1 MKKTLKNIISAA
13 FGIFLL
19 WFLFSGGADD
29 ALENVKDNVNKK
41 NTGKDVDNK
50 KDDESQGGSGL
61 FTKYKLLTTD
71 DNFKDIEIE
80 VPVPGYTSKYVMDGL
95 TEEEEKNLLYSIY
108 LYNDA
113 KTTDDLMDLAHPVQI
128 PSETVNFREMVRE
141 PFSIGMA
148 YIFDI
153 RVDFIGE
160 LDSFKGTIQG
170 ESSAPITV
178 VDAGFTGGNRKLM
191 ADDVINTI
199 AVFAGLKNGTPI
211 FIALNM
217 EIQ

>member
-13 FGIFLL
+13 FGIFFL
-19 WFLFSGGADD
+19 WLLFSGGADD
-29 ALENVKDNVNKK
+29 ALENVRDNVDGK
-41 NTGKDVDNK
+41 NIVKDVDNK
-50 KDDESQGGSGL
+50 KDDECSVL

-71 DNFKDIEIE
+71 DSFKDIEVE

-95 TEEEEKNLLYSIY
+95 TEKEKENLLYSIY
-108 LYNDA
+108 LYSGT
-113 KTTDDLMDLAHPVQI
+113 KTINDLMDLAHPVQI

-153 RVDFIGE
+153 RVDFISE

-191 ADDVINTI
+191 ANDVINTI
-199 AVFAGLKNGTPI
+199 AVFAGLKKGTPV